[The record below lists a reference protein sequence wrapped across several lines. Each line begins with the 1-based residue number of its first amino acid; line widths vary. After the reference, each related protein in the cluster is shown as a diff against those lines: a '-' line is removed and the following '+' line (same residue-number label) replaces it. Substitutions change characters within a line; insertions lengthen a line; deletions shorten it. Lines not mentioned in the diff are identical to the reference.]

1 VPAITLRFL
10 NSSSL
15 IVVEYI
21 SLGVKL
27 LFNVMYLRLRVLSV
41 EAQPYTAVDSVNRA
55 WRDASNRADLA
66 R

>member
-1 VPAITLRFL
+1 
-10 NSSSL
+10 
-15 IVVEYI
+15 
-21 SLGVKL
+21 
-27 LFNVMYLRLRVLSV
+27 MYLRLRVLSV